1 MRRWSRVALAADVW
15 VLLLV
20 VVLTAPMWLAQGH
33 GLARDMVFMPRLP
46 WSWDVVGLGS
56 SLPRAVPLDAVLA
69 ALTSVVDG
77 AVVMRVAVAGTLLLA
92 GAGAHRVLPDQALA
106 VRLVVGGFA
115 VWNPYVVER
124 VALGQWALLTAYAA
138 LWWLL
143 PRWVAALRGA
153 ERRPWSLVPLVAIA
167 ALTPTGGVIVALSA
181 VVVVLASLR
190 TRPGATAVAWVVGP
204 TLLAQLPWALPA
216 LMGGHDATSDPAG
229 VTAFAARAERPGGV
243 LLTLSATGGIWSRFV
258 VPPSLGTGFGY
269 LVVLL
274 CLAGAVAGVLR
285 LRRVLPGLVPT
296 AALGLLLAALA
307 ALPGGDGLA
316 RWLVETVPGGGLLRD
331 AQKWLA
337 PYVVLVGLGLG
348 VLASG
353 LQRRIGRAEPAL
365 VGVSATLL
373 VLAPVL
379 AVPDA
384 PRATWAALRP
394 VTLPDDARRAVA
406 LLEGSPGAGAVV
418 TLPYASYRDYPWG
431 NDLSAA
437 DPLPRW
443 LDRPVVVSDVLA
455 TDAGDLAGEDPRAAA
470 VGRALGGPDPARGL
484 AELGVA
490 WVWVWRGTG
499 PVVAPEGLEPVVAGP
514 TGRLLRVPG
523 PITTVDPPSGGVVRT
538 LVAGVD
544 TVWVVGVLGAAGL
557 AARRRRRV

>member
-1 MRRWSRVALAADVW
+1 MRRWSRVALAADLW

-20 VVLTAPMWLAQGH
+20 VVLTAPMWLSPGH
-33 GLARDMVFMPRLP
+33 GLARDMVFTPRLP

-92 GAGAHRVLPDQALA
+92 GTGAHRALPDQPLTA
-106 VRLVVGGFA
+106 RLVVGGFA

-124 VALGQWALLTAYAA
+124 IALGQWALLTSYAA

-143 PRWVAALRGA
+143 PRWVAVLRG
-153 ERRPWSLVPLVAIA
+153 RDRSPWPLVPLVAVA
-167 ALTPTGGVIVALSA
+167 ALTPTGGALVAVVAA
-181 VVVVLASLR
+181 VVVVASLR
-190 TRPGATAVAWVVGP
+190 TRPGGRAVVWVLVP
-204 TLLAQLPWALPA
+204 VALAQLPWVLPA
-216 LMGGHDATSDPAG
+216 LLGGHDATSDPGG

-243 LLTLSATGGIWSRFV
+243 LLTLLGTGGTWSRFV
-258 VPPSLGTGFGY
+258 VPPSLGTGFGQ

-274 CLAGAVAGVLR
+274 CVAGAVAGAVR
-285 LRRVLPGLVPT
+285 VRRVVPGLLP
-296 AALGLLLAALA
+296 AAAVGLLLAALA
-307 ALPGGDGLA
+307 ALPGGQALVT
-316 RWLVETVPGGGLLRD
+316 WLVETVPGGGLLRD

-337 PYVVLVGLGLG
+337 AYVVLVGLGLG
-348 VLASG
+348 ALVAG
-353 LQRRIGRAEPAL
+353 VQRRVGRLEPAL

-373 VLAPVL
+373 VLAPLLV
-379 AVPDA
+379 VPDA

-406 LLEGSPGAGAVV
+406 LLEGGAAPGAVV

-455 TDAGDLAGEDPRAAA
+455 TDAGDLAGEDPRAAS
-470 VGRALGGPDPARGL
+470 VGRALAGPDPARAL
-484 AELGVA
+484 AGLGVG

-499 PVVAPEGLEPVVAGP
+499 PVATPAGLEPVIAGP
-514 TGRLLRVPG
+514 SVRLLRVPG
-523 PITTVDPPSGGVVRT
+523 PIATLDPPSGGVVRA
-538 LVAGVD
+538 LVGGVDALWAAGV
-544 TVWVVGVLGAAGL
+544 VGAAGL
-557 AARRRRRV
+557 AVRRRRRV